1 MDIPAALLAILT
13 LYQTVKREEWE
24 WEWEWESSVI

>member
-24 WEWEWESSVI
+24 WEWESSVI